1 MSNYS
6 SIKSSVTSAIK
17 TNGNNEIT
25 GAVLQ
30 STLLAIINS
39 LGDGFIYKGIATSS
53 TSPGTPDQ
61 NVFYVGGPGTY
72 SNFGTPSKTVNEG
85 YLGFFKY
92 NGSWSFE
99 TVQVGDANAVKYIVQ
114 TLTNSQKE
122 QARANIGAGT
132 YTKPNT
138 GIPASDME
146 SAVQTSLGKADT
158 AYQKPNTG
166 IPSSDMASAVQTSLG
181 KADSAYQ
188 KPPSGIPANDLAGGV
203 IPTISTDISADAASN
218 TKTTSPK
225 AVKTYVDAHSGDG
238 AVKYTQQ
245 QILTTEQKEQARDNI
260 DAASIT
266 ELNQLET
273 EVHHLSG
280 KYYGVFTSSSLL
292 PEGDAVGYAFV
303 GPASPYAIWNF
314 DGTDWEDT
322 GSVAQAIYGEPGVGL
337 QTVTSLQDGTVV
349 LTLTNG
355 DTVTMDLNHNH
366 PQYPKYVLC
375 ETLSDYNAIA
385 TKDAATLYLIP
396 GEAVYLGDVLIV
408 RSGSPLPYTPV
419 SYIETDGTAY
429 IDTGIK
435 GNAPKS
441 SEMKLTPLSEGAFT
455 THLGARDGN
464 NRFLLVC
471 QWGNAGGYAYD
482 SYIAYGY
489 GPGANPGLSMAA
501 TLSNHTPIVV
511 RTKVDA
517 GSQYFGIKQDG
528 ESSYTDAT
536 GANAS
541 TVTTARNIYIF
552 ASNQDGAVAQ
562 HASNGVKVYYCKIFS
577 DTNFTTPVFD
587 GVPCVYNNEYG
598 LWDKVSDTFF
608 GNAAGS
614 GAFTGPLI

>member
-314 DGTDWEDT
+314 DGTVWFNS
-322 GSVAQAIYGEPGVGL
+322 GSVANGITGEPGVGFSSIFTP
-337 QTVTSLQDGTVV
+337 QPYDGTMIIV
-349 LTLTNG
+349 LSNN
-355 DTVTMDLNHNH
+355 DTITVDLNHDHAGYCSKVLGGAQPSGGFLPDVVYSLGTLTGSVTFALASPVTGNVNH
-366 PQYPKYVLC
+366 YFWMFN
-375 ETLSDYNAIA
+375 T
-385 TKDAATLYLIP
+385 
-396 GEAVYLGDVLIV
+396 
-408 RSGSPLPYTPV
+408 GS
-419 SYIETDGTAY
+419 TAPT
-429 IDTGIK
+429 ITWPTGI
-435 GNAPKS
+435 
-441 SEMKLTPLSEGAFT
+441 T
-455 THLGARDGN
+455 
-464 NRFLLVC
+464 
-471 QWGNAGGYAYD
+471 WAGGSAPAVAASKHYEI
-482 SYIAYGY
+482 SILGGIAYY
-489 GPGANPGLSMAA
+489 SE
-501 TLSNHTPIVV
+501 V
-511 RTKVDA
+511 
-517 GSQYFGIKQDG
+517 
-528 ESSYTDAT
+528 
-536 GANAS
+536 
-541 TVTTARNIYIF
+541 
-552 ASNQDGAVAQ
+552 
-562 HASNGVKVYYCKIFS
+562 
-577 DTNFTTPVFD
+577 
-587 GVPCVYNNEYG
+587 
-598 LWDKVSDTFF
+598 
-608 GNAAGS
+608 
-614 GAFTGPLI
+614 